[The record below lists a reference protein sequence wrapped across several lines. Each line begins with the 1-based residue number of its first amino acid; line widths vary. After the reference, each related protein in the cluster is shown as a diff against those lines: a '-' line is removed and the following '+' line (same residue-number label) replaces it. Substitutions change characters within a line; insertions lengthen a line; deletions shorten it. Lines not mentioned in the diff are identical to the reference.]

1 MNDSHSNLRI
11 KSKLYYYVADVT
23 DVYDGDTI
31 TVNLNLGL
39 GVWQHG
45 IRIRLWKINAPEVRG
60 AERERGLQVRDMVR
74 ELIMQKSILLR
85 TILDKRGTDRTGKFG
100 RLLGEVLIENERGAL
115 INVNDLLLGLGL
127 ALPMGEDGSKTR
139 SLQPAGVARAAR
151 PIPAVVECPFCGE
164 EREVLTLN
172 EADKS
177 PPSLSPAQ
185 DPSTISAGTEAEVV
199 ENAGEAIV
207 QQCPN
212 CLDEARPLHELIERF

>member
-1 MNDSHSNLRI
+1 MNDNHSNLRI
-11 KSKLYYYVADVT
+11 KSKLYYYVADVI

-60 AERERGLQVRDMVR
+60 PEREKGLQVRDMVR

-139 SLQPAGVARAAR
+139 SMQSASVARSAQ
-151 PIPAVVECPFCGE
+151 PIPPSVECPFCGE
-164 EREVLTLN
+164 QREVTTP
-172 EADKS
+172 AGSDQ
-177 PPSLSPAQ
+177 PPPDPGALSE
-185 DPSTISAGTEAEVV
+185 STTITMQEVIV
-199 ENAGEAIV
+199 E
-207 QQCPN
+207 QCPN
-212 CLDEARPLHELIERF
+212 CLDDARPFHEFTTS